1 MCVCLCTQL
10 WTSLQPD
17 VALTGRISTQWTL
30 IGFQGSDPATD
41 FRGMGL
47 LGLLNLVYVHYV
59 ITIIISFRCVQSN
72 LSKWILLKWITRFNG
87 YHHPRESEGLWN
99 HRRTF
104 VCLFVTM
111 ITNKTWTNLDEIFW
125 EGS

>member
-72 LSKWILLKWITRFNG
+72 LSKWILLKWITHLNG
-87 YHHPRESEGLWN
+87 YHFSGH
-99 HRRTF
+99 
-104 VCLFVTM
+104 V
-111 ITNKTWTNLDEIFW
+111 
-125 EGS
+125 